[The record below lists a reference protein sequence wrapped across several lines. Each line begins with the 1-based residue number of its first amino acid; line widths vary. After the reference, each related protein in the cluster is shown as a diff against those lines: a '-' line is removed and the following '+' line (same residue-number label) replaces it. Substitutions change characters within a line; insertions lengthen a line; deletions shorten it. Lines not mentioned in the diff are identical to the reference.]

1 MFISSPSDVRPERL
15 IAERVVRR
23 LGREFAYH
31 LKLEPIMWERE
42 PLVASNHFQETIT
55 PPRDTDIV
63 VVILWSRLGVPLPT
77 DKFPGPISGRPVT
90 GTEWEFEDAL
100 KSSRERKAPDLLM
113 YRKKAPVTGNLDDEE
128 TVRLQLSQKRLVEDF
143 FKAWFIDQNAQ
154 SFTAAF
160 REFSDTLAFEELLET
175 HLRELVRKRLAGPF
189 DEMVPTGIRWHQG
202 SPFRGLLSFELEHAP
217 VFYGRT
223 RARNEVR
230 ELLARQVDRG
240 SAFVLVVGASGSG
253 KSSLVKAGLL
263 PDLKLQGMIGHVA
276 LIRHAIFRP
285 TDGDGDLLDK
295 LAAAIIS
302 PTALPELAALE
313 YEPGTL
319 KALLRD
325 APAQASLPIRQ
336 GLGEASKAAELTVI
350 GEARLLIMIDQLEEM
365 FTLDGVTDAERDL
378 FIAALEALAKCGLV
392 WVIATMR
399 SDFFDRLGTQ
409 PRLLSLTSGEARYV
423 LAPPEPSEIA
433 QIIRQPA
440 REAGLNFETDT
451 TRGLSLDEVIRAAAT
466 RDPGALPL
474 LSFLLDQLWQRRSD
488 AGELTFAA
496 YHDLGGLE
504 GALGR
509 RAEEV
514 FAAQPPDVQAA
525 LPIIVRALVTVS
537 QGANTTV
544 SARTVPLSTFPE
556 GTPARALINAFLAP
570 EARLLVADDFSETA
584 QGENTTPNARP
595 HSGAQVRVAHEA
607 LLSHWPRMKDQIA
620 DESRDLEM
628 LGRLENAALRW
639 RTSEKKSRDSLVL
652 PKGQPL
658 NEALDLARRWGAGLS
673 ADVAEFIRQSRRVA
687 KRRMRRLAFALSGA
701 AVSLPIL
708 AGLVWTVMVWRGVQA
723 VESKMAFVTLPADC
737 FTMGTPQ
744 NEEGRFDHE
753 PQHKV
758 CVGAFELGKYAV
770 TQDEWR
776 LVMVESPDPSRF
788 KGDRRPVE
796 MISWH
801 DARAFAWRMRMFG
814 KYHYRLPSEAEWE
827 YAARGG
833 TTTPWFWGDKI
844 EDGCAY
850 ANLRDLSYKSLHFNV
865 DEAIVECK
873 DGYDHPAPVGSF
885 KPNQFG
891 LYDMHGNVFQWTQ
904 DCFDD
909 YAKAPTDGSA
919 ADAEGCKYR
928 VVRGG
933 SWTSRPRFTRA
944 GSRDVYEP
952 VNRNDVVGLR
962 LAR

>member
-1 MFISSPSDVRPERL
+1 VFISSPNDVRPERL

-113 YRKKAPVTGNLDDEE
+113 YRKKASVTGNLDDEE

-143 FKAWFIDQNAQ
+143 FKVWFIDQNAQ

-202 SPFRGLLSFELEHAP
+202 SPFRGLMSFELEHAP

-253 KSSLVKAGLL
+253 KSSLVKAGLI
-263 PDLKLQGMIGHVA
+263 PDLKLQGMIGRVA

-295 LAAAIIS
+295 LAAAIMS
-302 PTALPELAALE
+302 PTALPELASLE
-313 YEPGTL
+313 CDPGTL
-319 KALLRD
+319 KGLLRD

-336 GLGEASKAAELTVI
+336 GLGEASKAAELTAI
-350 GEARLLIMIDQLEEM
+350 GEARLMIMIDQLEEM

-409 PRLLSLTSGEARYV
+409 PRLLGLTSGEARYV

-440 REAGLNFETDT
+440 REAGLNFEIDT
-451 TRGLSLDEVIRAAAT
+451 ARGLSLDEVIRQAAA

-488 AGELTFAA
+488 EGELTFAA

-504 GALGR
+504 GALGQ
-509 RAEEV
+509 RAEAV
-514 FAAQPPDVQAA
+514 FVAQPPDVQAA
-525 LPIIVRALVTVS
+525 LPIVVRALVTVS

-570 EARLLVADDFSETA
+570 EARLLVADDFSETV
-584 QGENTTPNARP
+584 QGQNNTPRRQA
-595 HSGAQVRVAHEA
+595 GAQVRVAHEA
-607 LLSHWPRMKDQIA
+607 LLSHWPRMKNRIA
-620 DESRDLEM
+620 DESRDLDM
-628 LGRLENAALRW
+628 LGRLENAAMRW
-639 RTSEKKSRDSLVL
+639 RMSERKNRDSLVL

-658 NEALDLARRWGAGLS
+658 SEALDLARRWGAGLS
-673 ADVAEFIRQSRRVA
+673 ADIAEFIRQSRRVA
-687 KRRMRRLAFALSGA
+687 NRRRRRLAFALSGA
-701 AVSLPIL
+701 VVSLPIL

-723 VESKMAFVTLPADC
+723 VERNMAFVALPAGC
-737 FTMGTPQ
+737 FTMGTPPK
-744 NEEGRFDHE
+744 EEGRFDHE

-758 CVGAFELGKYAV
+758 CVRAVELGKFAV
-770 TQDEWR
+770 TQEEWR

-814 KYHYRLPSEAEWE
+814 QYHYRLPSEAEWE

-833 TTTPWFWGDKI
+833 TTTAWFWGDKI

-865 DEAIVECK
+865 DEAIVDCK

-919 ADAEGCKYR
+919 ADAAGCKYR

>member
-758 CVGAFELGKYAV
+758 CVDAFELGKYAV